1 MKDYDII
8 PLFAK
13 PLYVSKLSL
22 KEEDFLN
29 LYNFSKKCFEDKN
42 SNIENRSKS
51 LSILKDEN
59 LLYLNNIIHEELNNY
74 TKNFLY
80 YDNIF
85 KITTSWFAIQKSDS
99 PSNWHRHHN
108 CMFSGVFYFNDGNSP
123 LNFIQYDNSNG
134 FVLLPTKINSLNNS
148 DFSSFHP
155 EKGNLLIFPSNIYH
169 TIGKTSKNRYSLAFN
184 AIPTGN
190 FGFEDSQ
197 LNLNYD
203 SDNYYE

>member
-13 PLYVSKLSL
+13 PLYVRKLSL

-29 LYNFSKKCFEDKN
+29 LYNFSKKCFEDLN
-42 SNIENRSKS
+42 TDENTSIS
-51 LSILKDEN
+51 FSILNDKN

-74 TKNFLY
+74 TKKILY

-85 KITTSWFAIQKSDS
+85 KITTSWLTMEKSDS
-99 PSNWHRHHN
+99 LPNWHRHYN

-123 LNFIQYDNSNG
+123 LHFVQYENSNG
-134 FVLLPTKINSLNNS
+134 FKILPTKINNLNSS
-148 DFSSFHP
+148 DFFSFYP
-155 EKGNLLIFPSNIYH
+155 EKGNLLIFPSSIYH
-169 TIGKTSKNRYSLAFN
+169 TIGQTSKNRYSLAFN

-190 FGFEDSQ
+190 FGNKDSQ